1 MRERSGSDQVLRNK
15 KGALSETLKTPLA
28 ALPQNC
34 QTTRSSY
41 VRLARV

>member
-1 MRERSGSDQVLRNK
+1 MFPILSEWGTEGK
-15 KGALSETLKTPLA
+15 KNALSLAQDVLA

-41 VRLARV
+41 VRSD